1 MTGDPADMAARL
13 RAVLPAPWFADDT
26 PMLDGLLAGLGEA
39 WAWVWSL
46 LAWVQGQCRIAT
58 ASADWLDRVALDL
71 FGQRLRRAS
80 GESDLALRARI
91 SAAMAVLRA
100 TRPALVARLSGL
112 TGRNPAILE
121 PSRSADTG
129 GWGVGLAWGDA
140 GAWGNLTMPGEIFV
154 TAYRPLPGGPVAADA
169 DIIAAVLDSLPVA
182 TIAWMRI
189 ES

>member
-1 MTGDPADMAARL
+1 MAARL
-13 RAVLPAPWFADDT
+13 RAVLPAPWFSDDT
-26 PMLDGLLAGLGEA
+26 PILDGLLSGLGES

-46 LAWVQGQCRIAT
+46 LSWVQGQCRIAT

-80 GESDLALRARI
+80 GESDAELRARI

-100 TRPALVARLSGL
+100 TRPALVSRLRGL
-112 TGRNPAILE
+112 TGRAPEILE
-121 PSRSADTG
+121 PARSADTG
-129 GWGVGLAWGDA
+129 GWGNDLAWGAA
-140 GAWGNLTMPGEIFV
+140 GAWGNLAMPAEIFV
-154 TAYRPLPGGPVAADA
+154 TAYRPLPGSPVAADA

-189 ES
+189 QS